1 MKRIVTR
8 ELTILCCLLSLS
20 ALPPAAADRS
30 SKLAEPKPGKPWE
43 NSLGMKFVPVP
54 GTEVL
59 FSVWETRVRDFE
71 AFVRATG
78 YKTSDGWRDP
88 GASGQGWTD
97 GFSQTPLHPVAG
109 VSWDDSEAFCRW
121 LTGKERAAG
130 TLSAGQ
136 EFRLP
141 TDAEWSLAVGLPAES
156 GATPEE
162 KDRGTSDVY
171 PWGTGFPP
179 PRGSGNYSSE
189 GDGWSGTTDGYSDG
203 VKFTAP
209 AGSYTANPLGIFD
222 LGGSVWEWCSDWFNA
237 ERTERVIRGASFV
250 QGARGVLLSSH
261 RGAKPPGTRDFFN
274 LGFRCVVGPVPCP
287 ESWVEPVTGTEFRRL
302 PTGTHRIGSPENERD
317 REAQETLHSVELDR
331 CVGLS
336 TTEVTQAQWKAA
348 LGEDP
353 SHFADCGSSCPVESV
368 TLHDVERLLARLHE
382 LAPADGIRLPTEA
395 EWEIAC
401 RAGAETAFS
410 SGDELEP
417 TDANFDRSAPTP
429 ARTFPP
435 NAWGFFDLHGNVWEW
450 TADEHC
456 PRPSKRLGEKAP

>member
-1 MKRIVTR
+1 MTGSVLALAAV
-8 ELTILCCLLSLS
+8 LTFGCAGARFTSDDTAAVDRLLSLG
-20 ALPPAAADRS
+20 PA
-30 SKLAEPKPGKPWE
+30 
-43 NSLGMKFVPVP
+43 
-54 GTEVL
+54 
-59 FSVWETRVRDFE
+59 
-71 AFVRATG
+71 
-78 YKTSDGWRDP
+78 
-88 GASGQGWTD
+88 
-97 GFSQTPLHPVAG
+97 
-109 VSWDDSEAFCRW
+109 
-121 LTGKERAAG
+121 
-130 TLSAGQ
+130 
-136 EFRLP
+136 
-141 TDAEWSLAVGLPAES
+141 
-156 GATPEE
+156 
-162 KDRGTSDVY
+162 
-171 PWGTGFPP
+171 
-179 PRGSGNYSSE
+179 
-189 GDGWSGTTDGYSDG
+189 
-203 VKFTAP
+203 
-209 AGSYTANPLGIFD
+209 
-222 LGGSVWEWCSDWFNA
+222 
-237 ERTERVIRGASFV
+237 
-250 QGARGVLLSSH
+250 
-261 RGAKPPGTRDFFN
+261 
-274 LGFRCVVGPVPCP
+274 PCP

-456 PRPSKRLGEKAP
+456 PYPTGTSVASAPLRCSAEFHVIRGGSWHFGPDSARCALRYTHRPRDRGPSLGVRLASERLP